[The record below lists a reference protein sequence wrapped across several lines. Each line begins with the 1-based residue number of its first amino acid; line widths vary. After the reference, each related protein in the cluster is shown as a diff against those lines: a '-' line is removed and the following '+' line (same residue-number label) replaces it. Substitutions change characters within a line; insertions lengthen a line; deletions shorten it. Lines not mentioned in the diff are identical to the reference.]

1 MPKSAS
7 SLDGNEL
14 LTNFLARLDN
24 VAAWARRNRLDN
36 TTLCHL
42 KKRGRNPSL
51 AVAKRLE
58 IATKGVVPM
67 MSWPVD

>member
-1 MPKSAS
+1 MAKPANTR
-7 SLDGNEL
+7 DGNEL
-14 LTNFLARLDN
+14 LADFLAELDN
-24 VAAWARRNRLDN
+24 VAAWARKNNLDN

-42 KKRGRNPSL
+42 KKPGRNPSL

-58 IATKGVVPM
+58 IATRGSVPM